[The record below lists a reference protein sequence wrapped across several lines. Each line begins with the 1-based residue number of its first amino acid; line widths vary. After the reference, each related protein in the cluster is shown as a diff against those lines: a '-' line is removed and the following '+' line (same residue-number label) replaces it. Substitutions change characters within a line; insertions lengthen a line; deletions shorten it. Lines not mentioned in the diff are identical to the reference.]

1 MAKSARVRLRR
12 LARDGGGDVYSLASP
27 ALQERGGLY
36 ISAGI
41 HGDEPASCEA
51 LITWAESH
59 VGDLRDLPV
68 ILFPCLNP
76 WGLMQNVRLDENG
89 IDLNRTFNNGGS
101 VVIEGLKQVI
111 GPYQFELALCLHE
124 DYDAEGF
131 YLYEVQRGKPYWGEA
146 LLELASRVIPIDPR
160 PKIDGRVARAGLIR
174 RRIDPALFER
184 IGHPEA
190 IYLHQ
195 HHAVHALTLETP
207 SEFALERRVA
217 AHVLVIEECLRRI
230 QFP

>member
-1 MAKSARVRLRR
+1 MRLRSM
-12 LARDGGGDVYSLASP
+12 ARCAAGDVYFLATP
-27 ALQERGGLY
+27 ALKKVGGLY

-41 HGDEPASCEA
+41 HGDEPAASEA
-51 LITWAESH
+51 LVTWAEQHARS
-59 VGDLRDLPV
+59 LRDLPL

-76 WGLMQNVRLDENG
+76 WGLTQNIRLDENG
-89 IDLNRTFNNGGS
+89 IDLNRAFNTGGS
-101 VVIEGLKQVI
+101 AVIESLKQI
-111 GPYQFELALCLHE
+111 IAPYQFKLALCLHE

-131 YLYEVQRGKPYWGEA
+131 YLYEVRRGKPYWGEE
-146 LLELASRVIPIDPR
+146 LLERISEVIPVDSR
-160 PKIDGRVARAGLIR
+160 PKIDGRVARSGLIR

-195 HHAVHALTLETP
+195 HHSVHALTLETP

-217 AHVLVIEECLRRI
+217 AHVRAIEECFRRLRS
-230 QFP
+230 P